1 MKRKCLLVVTLVFL
15 ALPATG
21 WAQSRGDV
29 SAIVGWQWGGGIDT
43 RDGRI
48 QLDAALNYGVEVDIV
63 ARPGAEVVLLYNRQD
78 TEARLTNRGVGIPDT
93 TLAGVA
99 MNYFQIGGT
108 AAPYRQGALKP
119 FFAGTLGLTWID
131 PKTPNVGS
139 LWYFGGS
146 LGGGVKVLPSPRIG
160 FRAQL
165 RWWFTFIPSGSSW
178 WCGLPGGCWATTTFE
193 LISQGEVSG
202 GLVIRF

>member
-1 MKRKCLLVVTLVFL
+1 MKRKCLLIVTLVLL
-15 ALPATG
+15 ALPASG
-21 WAQSRGDV
+21 WAQNRGDV
-29 SAIVGWQWGGGIDT
+29 SAIVGYQWGGGINT
-43 RDGRI
+43 SQGRI
-48 QLDAALNYGVEVDIV
+48 ALDPSVNYGLEIDIV
-63 ARPGAEVVLLYNRQD
+63 ARPGAEIVLLYNRQD
-78 TEARLTNRGVGIPDT
+78 TEAKLTNRGVGLPDT

-108 AAPYRQGALKP
+108 AAPYRQGAVKP

-146 LGGGVKVLPSPRIG
+146 LGGGLKVLPSERIG
-160 FRAQL
+160 LRAQL
-165 RWWFTFIPSGSSW
+165 RWWFTFVPSGSSW

-202 GLVIRF
+202 GVVIRF